1 MNFLLILATF
11 LLISIAGWLW
21 HLSNAQKTYMSL
33 EASLAPVQ
41 NVTSMPLLKPSAF
54 NIWYKM
60 ALAFLM
66 HKLYLFQKTLKKW
79 YQKVIAL
86 ITNIFPLVVMLGLI
100 FGLAGSIYLISLI
113 IKKSIWISSIILG
126 IVILALVLALSVALV
141 KKRWYTKKIEI
152 HEITQ
157 KISEKERKIVIH
169 DIFKIG
175 EQTSARDITQ
185 EVTIYRKIIEYTGEA
200 ILPKKVYLNDS
211 HNISINLK
219 PISETFP
226 TLHSE
231 KPLSIQDIKSGKSII
246 LQIQRDSTLEQFL
259 EIQLLAAGLI
269 VDGDKIQRQSLT
281 LPTLSYNWNCYSP
294 NSGDHVINLIIRVV
308 SQPYTIELGTI
319 QHSIKVAQLD
329 HLTQRQVQWTGI
341 ITGGL
346 GISVLLQQL
355 GVL

>member
-1 MNFLLILATF
+1 M
-11 LLISIAGWLW
+11 
-21 HLSNAQKTYMSL
+21 
-33 EASLAPVQ
+33 
-41 NVTSMPLLKPSAF
+41 
-54 NIWYKM
+54 
-60 ALAFLM
+60 
-66 HKLYLFQKTLKKW
+66 
-79 YQKVIAL
+79 
-86 ITNIFPLVVMLGLI
+86 
-100 FGLAGSIYLISLI
+100 
-113 IKKSIWISSIILG
+113 
-126 IVILALVLALSVALV
+126 
-141 KKRWYTKKIEI
+141 
-152 HEITQ
+152 
-157 KISEKERKIVIH
+157 
-169 DIFKIG
+169 
-175 EQTSARDITQ
+175 
-185 EVTIYRKIIEYTGEA
+185 
-200 ILPKKVYLNDS
+200 NDS

>member
-11 LLISIAGWLW
+11 LLIGIAGWLW
-21 HLSNAQKTYMSL
+21 HLSSAQKTYMSL

-41 NVTSMPLLKPSAF
+41 NVTSTPLLKPSAF
-54 NIWYKM
+54 NIWYKK
-60 ALAFLM
+60 AVAFLM
-66 HKLYLFQKTLKKW
+66 HRLYLFRKALKKW
-79 YQKVIAL
+79 YEKVIAL
-86 ITNIFPLVVMLGLI
+86 ITNIFPLVVMLGRIL
-100 FGLAGSIYLISLI
+100 GLAGSIYLIYLI
-113 IKKSIWISSIILG
+113 IKKSVWTSSIILG
-126 IVILALVLALSVALV
+126 IVILALVLVLSRALDKKCWNTTESEICKIKDSRFMIREQASGRNIYSVGSNL
-141 KKRWYTKKIEI
+141 
-152 HEITQ
+152 
-157 KISEKERKIVIH
+157 
-169 DIFKIG
+169 
-175 EQTSARDITQ
+175 
-185 EVTIYRKIIEYTGEA
+185 RKIIEYTGEA
-200 ILPKKVYLNDS
+200 ILPKKVYVNDS
-211 HNISINLK
+211 HNISINFK
-219 PISETFP
+219 PSETIP

-231 KPLSIQDIKSGKSII
+231 MPLRIQDIKSGKSII

-269 VDGDKIQRQSLT
+269 IDGDKIQRQSLT

-308 SQPYTIELGTI
+308 SQPNIIELGTI

-346 GISVLLQQL
+346 GVSVLLKQL

>member
-11 LLISIAGWLW
+11 LLIGIAGWLW

-41 NVTSMPLLKPSAF
+41 NVTSTPLLKPSAF
-54 NIWYKM
+54 NIWYKK
-60 ALAFLM
+60 AVAFLM
-66 HKLYLFQKTLKKW
+66 HKLYMFQKALKKW
-79 YQKVIAL
+79 YKKVIAL

-100 FGLAGSIYLISLI
+100 LGLAGSIYLISLI
-113 IKKSIWISSIILG
+113 IKKSVWTSSIILG
-126 IVILALVLALSVALV
+126 IVILALVLALSEALV
-141 KKRWYTKKIEI
+141 IKYRHMKKIEI
-152 HEITQ
+152 AEIKGSGIVIGDICGISGQNSIGSFIQ
-157 KISEKERKIVIH
+157 KI
-169 DIFKIG
+169 
-175 EQTSARDITQ
+175 
-185 EVTIYRKIIEYTGEA
+185 TIYRKIIEYAGEA
-200 ILPKKVYLNDS
+200 ILPKKVYVNDS

-281 LPTLSYNWNCYSP
+281 LPTLSYYWNCYSP

>member
-1 MNFLLILATF
+1 MIFLLILATF
-11 LLISIAGWLW
+11 LLIGIAGWLW
-21 HLSNAQKTYMSL
+21 HLSKAQKTYMSL

-41 NVTSMPLLKPSAF
+41 NVTSIPLLKPSAF
-54 NIWYKM
+54 NIWYKK
-60 ALAFLM
+60 AVAFLM
-66 HKLYLFQKTLKKW
+66 HKLYMFQKAFNIWYKKAIAIITLYIRHKK
-79 YQKVIAL
+79 KL
-86 ITNIFPLVVMLGLI
+86 K
-100 FGLAGSIYLISLI
+100 I
-113 IKKSIWISSIILG
+113 IEGKGTGRLYHRG
-126 IVILALVLALSVALV
+126 PT
-141 KKRWYTKKIEI
+141 YP
-152 HEITQ
+152 
-157 KISEKERKIVIH
+157 
-169 DIFKIG
+169 
-175 EQTSARDITQ
+175 
-185 EVTIYRKIIEYTGEA
+185 IYRKIIEYTGEA
-200 ILPKKVYLNDS
+200 ILPKKVYVNDS
-211 HNISINLK
+211 HSISINLK
-219 PISETFP
+219 PISDTFP

-281 LPTLSYNWNCYSP
+281 LPTLSYCWNCYSP

-329 HLTQRQVQWTGI
+329 HLTQRQVQWAGI

-355 GVL
+355 GVLQKIVSYIIQ